1 MSQEF
6 DSNVL
11 NLLKQKEFYPYEYMS
26 DFEKFEEELPSK
38 RNFCSSLTDRKMSDK
53 EYKRVLNF
61 WEKIEMKTIKY
72 YHDLYLRCD
81 VLLVADVFWKI

>member
-11 NLLKQKEFYPYEYMS
+11 NLLKEKEFYPYEYMS
-26 DFEKFEEELPSK
+26 DFEKFEEQLPSK
-38 RNFCSSLTDRKMSDK
+38 ENFCSSLTDRKISDK
-53 EYKRVLNF
+53 EYKLVLNV
-61 WEKIEMKTIKY
+61 WEKIEMKTMKY

-81 VLLVADVFWKI
+81 VLLVADVF

>member
-53 EYKRVLNF
+53 EYKRALNF

-81 VLLVADVFWKI
+81 VLLVADVF

>member
-1 MSQEF
+1 MSQDF

-38 RNFCSSLTDRKMSDK
+38 GNFCSSLTDRKISDK
-53 EYKRVLNF
+53 EYKRVLNV
-61 WEKIEMKTIKY
+61 WEKIEMKTMKY